1 MTLSKNKQRT
11 AMVFDLGGVLID
23 WDPKH
28 LFRKIFKDNKKE
40 MDHFL
45 TVVCPQEWN
54 VQQDAGNSF
63 SAAIEE
69 CIREFPEYSDLIRA
83 YMDRWDEMV
92 PGEIPGTVTVLA
104 ALRQAGYPLYA
115 LSNWSAETFQRIIG
129 RFEFLKWF
137 DEIIISGNVKV
148 VKPDPAIYTMLLD
161 RIQYKPQDCLFIDDS
176 STNVEAAR
184 QLGFQTIRFTSAEHL
199 WSALR
204 EKNFLPP
211 V

>member
-1 MTLSKNKQRT
+1 MI
-11 AMVFDLGGVLID
+11 FDLGGVLID
-23 WDPKH
+23 WDPRH

-45 TVVCPQEWN
+45 TIVCPQEWN

-63 SAAIEE
+63 QEAIEE
-69 CIREFPEYSDLIRA
+69 RIREFPEYSDLIRA

-92 PGEIPGTVTVLA
+92 TGEIPGTVAVLA
-104 ALRQAGYPLYA
+104 DLRQAGYPLYA

-137 DEIIISGNVKV
+137 NEIIISGNVKV
-148 VKPDPAIYTMLLD
+148 VKPDPAIYTLLLD
-161 RIQYKPQDCLFIDDS
+161 RIQYEPQDCLFIDDS
-176 STNVEAAR
+176 ETNVEAAR
-184 QLGFQTIRFTSAEHL
+184 QLGFQIIRFTSAAQL